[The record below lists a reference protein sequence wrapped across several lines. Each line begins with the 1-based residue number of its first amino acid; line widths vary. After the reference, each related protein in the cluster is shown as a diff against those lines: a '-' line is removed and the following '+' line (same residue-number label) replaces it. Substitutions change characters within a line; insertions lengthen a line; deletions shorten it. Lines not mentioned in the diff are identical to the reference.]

1 MLYGVN
7 TMENATLPIVEERDD
22 ITILVHGGAG
32 PNSLLAPGALN
43 HRSVTRKID

>member
-1 MLYGVN
+1 M
-7 TMENATLPIVEERDD
+7 PFVEDKDD

-43 HRSVTRKID
+43 HRSITRKID